1 MKTLPL
7 AHYIRL
13 FLTDYLP
20 NERGLSDNTLLA
32 YRDTL
37 KLLLRYLDT
46 QLERKI
52 DQLDCQAIDAQ
63 SIRAFLDYLEKQR
76 RCSANT
82 RNARLAALKSFFYFL
97 GRQRP
102 ECLDISHQVSLIALK
117 KTPHKTVDYLEA
129 EELNAILGS
138 VDGHSRTGLRDKA
151 LLLFMY
157 NTGARAQEIADLKI
171 EHVRFDA
178 ASQVLLT
185 GKGHKQRLCPLW
197 PETLGALED
206 YLTVRTP
213 NNSNEQHLFLN
224 ARGVKITRFGIRY
237 IVRAYTA
244 KSIPQCPALEKK
256 NITPHTFRHTTA
268 MHLLQAGNELNMVRL
283 WLGHACLNTTHMYI
297 EINMQMKRQI
307 LNTTK
312 APNLKSKHYSWQQP
326 KILQWLDELCRGST
340 LCGVSG

>member
-1 MKTLPL
+1 MKTPALT
-7 AHYIRL
+7 HYIRL

-32 YRDTL
+32 YKDTL

-46 QLERKI
+46 QLKRKI

-129 EELNAILGS
+129 EELHAILDA
-138 VDGHSRTGLRDKA
+138 VDGHSRNGLRDKA

-157 NTGARAQEIADLKI
+157 NTGARVQEIADVKI

-197 PETLGALED
+197 PETLVALED
-206 YLTVRTP
+206 YLAVRAP
-213 NNSNEQHLFLN
+213 NNSDEQHLFLN
-224 ARGVKITRFGIRY
+224 ARGEKITRFGIRY

-244 KSIPQCPALEKK
+244 KSIPRYPALEKK
-256 NITPHTFRHTTA
+256 NVSPHTFRHTTA

-283 WLGHACLNTTHMYI
+283 WLGHASLNTTHMYI

-312 APNLKSKHYSWQQP
+312 PPNLKPKHYSWQQP
-326 KILQWLDELCRGST
+326 KILQWLDELCRGDT
-340 LCGVSG
+340 LCGASG

>member
-1 MKTLPL
+1 MKTPALT
-7 AHYIRL
+7 HYIRL

-32 YRDTL
+32 YKDAL

-46 QLERKI
+46 QLKRKI
-52 DQLDCQAIDAQ
+52 DQLDCQAINAQ
-63 SIRAFLDYLEKQR
+63 TIRTFLDYLEKQR
-76 RCSANT
+76 HCSANT

-117 KTPHKTVDYLEA
+117 KTPHKSVDYLEA
-129 EELNAILGS
+129 EELNAILDS
-138 VDGHSRTGLRDKA
+138 VDVHSRNGLRDKA

-157 NTGARAQEIADLKI
+157 NTGARAQEIADLKT

-178 ASQVLLT
+178 AAQVRLT
-185 GKGHKQRLCPLW
+185 GKGNKQRLCPLW
-197 PETLGALED
+197 PETLAALED
-206 YLTVRTP
+206 YLALRTS
-213 NNSNEQHLFLN
+213 NNSDEPQMFLN
-224 ARGVKITRFGIRY
+224 DRGAKITRFGIRY
-237 IVRAYTA
+237 IVRAYTV

-256 NITPHTFRHTTA
+256 TVSPHTFRHTTA

-283 WLGHACLNTTHMYI
+283 WLGHASLNTTHMYI
-297 EINMQMKRQI
+297 EINMQMKREI

-312 APNLKSKHYSWQQP
+312 PPTLKSKQNSWQQP

-340 LCGVSG
+340 LCEV